1 MSPGKNPSRSPASTA
16 GHSAR
21 HRQICFPRTGR
32 PNREGY
38 IVRLYLLQVTD
49 LARRA
54 PMQIRPP
61 RFQMRCF
68 AAWPGLRTRG
78 FNETQLHIFDREV
91 ARRLRIKPLECA
103 CGKLCL
109 IVVTRYRKVL
119 AAARDDN
126 VKCIFDLTQ
135 IFIQHAAKMRE
146 PLVINRRERNFDG
159 LQA

>member
-1 MSPGKNPSRSPASTA
+1 
-16 GHSAR
+16 
-21 HRQICFPRTGR
+21 
-32 PNREGY
+32 
-38 IVRLYLLQVTD
+38 
-49 LARRA
+49 
-54 PMQIRPP
+54 
-61 RFQMRCF
+61 
-68 AAWPGLRTRG
+68 
-78 FNETQLHIFDREV
+78 
-91 ARRLRIKPLECA
+91 
-103 CGKLCL
+103 LCL